1 MKDLCKW
8 LDKQNLKEKEA
19 KRRFKAASAAYTR
32 LNRVINLVEETKD
45 KLLKVDKDVVDSGL
59 KED

>member
-1 MKDLCKW
+1 LCKW

-19 KRRFKAASAAYTR
+19 KRRFKVANIAYIR
-32 LNRVINLVEETKD
+32 LNGVIDLVEETKD
-45 KLLKVDKDVVDSGL
+45 KLLKVDEDVIDSGF